1 MRNHDLASRETRA
14 KIAALAA
21 MQMMEA
27 QQNVSFP
34 KGARSLIT
42 EIALRNGLTETL
54 EITGKVILPNT
65 DYWRN
70 FGILKSVMRKIG
82 VGDHPYR

>member
-1 MRNHDLASRETRA
+1 MRNHDLVSRERRA
-14 KIAALAA
+14 KIAALTAI
-21 MQMMEA
+21 QLA
-27 QQNVSFP
+27 QAQEKVSFP
-34 KGARSLIT
+34 KAAQELIT

-54 EITGKVILPNT
+54 DITGKVILPNT

-70 FGILKSVMRKIG
+70 FGVLKSVMRKIG

>member
-14 KIAALAA
+14 KIAALAP

-27 QQNVSFP
+27 QQKVLFS
-34 KGARSLIT
+34 KRARRLIT
-42 EIALRNGLTETL
+42 EFALRNGLTETL
-54 EITGKVILPNT
+54 EITGKVVLLNT